1 MPRRPDWQ
9 SAFDEFLVA
18 NRATPFVWGQW
29 DCCLFVCDAICTMT
43 GVDPAARF
51 RGAYASAREA
61 RRMMRAAGAG
71 SLAAMVEAITSEH
84 SMPEV
89 PVRYAQ
95 RGDVALIGCTLG
107 LVALNG
113 RDVVVPSS
121 RGLWRVPMARAVRA
135 WRV

>member
-1 MPRRPDWQ
+1 MNRVSDWAGKLG
-9 SAFDEFLVA
+9 AFLSERQFDAFHYG
-18 NRATPFVWGQW
+18 RW